1 MAASLR
7 RRFGFHALFIVLA
20 VGVVV
25 TVMLI
30 RSGMSYEEMARRDFG
45 SPARIAAITGF
56 FETSEKRPRT
66 DFAEVPD
73 DPDVFNF
80 PETRVIPNSAIPK
93 ELVEAGWGTYDDSRW
108 APSIRW
114 QSVLAHYDEKQQL
127 RAIEFYGS
135 RYGALVSRDPAL
147 KPRMP
152 GELRQL
158 AGAPIFI
165 TARITGEPD

>member
-1 MAASLR
+1 M
-7 RRFGFHALFIVLA
+7 LFIVLT
-20 VGVVV
+20 VVV
-25 TVMLI
+25 VATVMTI
-30 RSGMSYEEMARRDFG
+30 RSIMSYEGMARCDFG
-45 SPARIAAITGF
+45 SAARIALLTGF
-56 FETSEKRPRT
+56 FETCEKRPRT

-93 ELVEAGWGTYDDSRW
+93 ELVDAGWGTYDDPTW
-108 APSIRW
+108 APSISW

-135 RYGALVSRDPAL
+135 RYGAFISRDPAL

-152 GELRQL
+152 GELQQL
-158 AGAPIFI
+158 AGAPVFI

>member
-1 MAASLR
+1 MTPAFR
-7 RRFGFHALFIVLA
+7 RRFGVQTLFIVLA
-20 VGVVV
+20 VAVIA
-25 TVMLI
+25 TLMII
-30 RSGMSYEEMARRDFG
+30 RSAISYEGMARRDFG
-45 SPARIAAITGF
+45 SPARITSITGF
-56 FETSEKRPRT
+56 FETCEKRPRT

-93 ELVEAGWGTYDDSRW
+93 ELIEAGWGTYDDPRC
-108 APSIRW
+108 APSIEW

-147 KPRMP
+147 KPTMP
-152 GELRQL
+152 GELQQL
-158 AGAPIFI
+158 AGAPIYI
-165 TARITGEPD
+165 TTRVSGGD